1 MDGFSFTPIVF
12 AYNRRNLPKT
22 NELQTPTGFVRL
34 NFLVVLS
41 IEP

>member
-1 MDGFSFTPIVF
+1 MDYNFSVF
-12 AYNRRNLPKT
+12 AYNRKNPPKT
-22 NELQTPTGFVRL
+22 NKLQKPTGFVRL